1 MLIMEVIMKYECG
14 NVLLLNNGKTVFVVE
29 VDENKKEYGVVNTD
43 NENEIVR
50 ISDRDVFQQLT

>member
-1 MLIMEVIMKYECG
+1 MKYECG
-14 NVLLLNNGKTVFVVE
+14 NVLLLNNGKTVFV

>member
-1 MLIMEVIMKYECG
+1 MKYECG

-29 VDENKKEYGVVNTD
+29 VDENNKEYGVVNTD

-50 ISDRDVFQQLT
+50 ISDKDVFQQLT

>member
-1 MLIMEVIMKYECG
+1 MSIMEVIMKYECG

>member
-1 MLIMEVIMKYECG
+1 MEAIMKYECG

>member
-1 MLIMEVIMKYECG
+1 MKYECG
-14 NVLLLNNGKTVFVVE
+14 NILLLNNGKTVFVVE

-50 ISDRDVFQQLT
+50 ISDRDVSQQLT

>member
-1 MLIMEVIMKYECG
+1 MSIMEAIMKYECG